1 MKSILVL
8 LTALFI
14 TAGVAKAQDE
24 TPASSDYVNA
34 VGIKFYPTGVTFKHF
49 ISSGK
54 ALEGIGY
61 FFNYGAR
68 VTGLYEIH
76 KDIPSLEGLKWYI
89 GPGAHVGFYNSK
101 YGGGSALGV
110 DGVIGLDY
118 KVSSIPVNLSL
129 DWQPSI
135 EFGSGFNNGFNGSW
149 GGLAI
154 RYTF

>member
-1 MKSILVL
+1 MNDTS
-8 LTALFI
+8 
-14 TAGVAKAQDE
+14 
-24 TPASSDYVNA
+24 NA
-34 VGIKFYPTGVTFKHF
+34 
-49 ISSGK
+49 
-54 ALEGIGY
+54 
-61 FFNYGAR
+61 
-68 VTGLYEIH
+68 
-76 KDIPSLEGLKWYI
+76 D
-89 GPGAHVGFYNSK
+89 FYNAK